1 MNFKEVVEK
10 LNSTSLSSIKEMDL
24 EALKNILRNSPQFI
38 LNLAI
43 VVISIFVS
51 ISFVTNGKNNEKKFK
66 LNVTEYQEK
75 LEAVKKQEDIKTKYN
90 DFINKFPKSIQAS
103 QLIDRFSELAANR
116 NVRILSFSP
125 AKEKNN
131 NYVQQITINLSIE
144 SGDYKNIILFVK
156 DIEDYPYAL
165 RLERFSAQLSDQFSQ
180 ERNNKKREGEQEPE
194 EPMTADL
201 EVSSIK
207 IK

>member
-144 SGDYKNIILFVK
+144 SNDYKNIILFVK

-165 RLERFSAQLSDQFSQ
+165 RLERFSAQLSDQFAQ
-180 ERNNKKREGEQEPE
+180 QRNNKKSEGEGELGEPQ
-194 EPMTADL
+194 TADL